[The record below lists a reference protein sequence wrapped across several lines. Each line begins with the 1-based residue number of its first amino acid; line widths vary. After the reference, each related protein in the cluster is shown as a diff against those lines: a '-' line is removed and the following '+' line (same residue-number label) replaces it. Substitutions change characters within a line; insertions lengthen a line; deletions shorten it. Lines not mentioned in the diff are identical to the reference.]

1 MTKSGAVVFG
11 AGLSLAVIIG
21 LLVSLDPG
29 LVCHLDSENL
39 PTTILSYPALC
50 FVFWAFSVP
59 IGFMIAAAG
68 ILIQA
73 GADKK
78 TIWKFSLGVIGT
90 YLFISFANGPMPH
103 VPLLF
108 GVGGTLILVF
118 YFLILWQNAEKFKEN
133 VYKLAGYTF
142 LVTGFWF
149 TCGLGSRQYQP
160 ALGSGESPI
169 DITIYFVLAMVFFWL
184 SERKTN
190 GTQ

>member
-1 MTKSGAVVFG
+1 MSKSGAAVFG
-11 AGLSLAVIIG
+11 TGLSLAVIMG
-21 LLVSLDPG
+21 LIVSFDPG
-29 LVCHLDSENL
+29 LVCRLDSENL

-78 TIWKFSLGVIGT
+78 TIWKFCLGVFGT
-90 YLFISFANGPMPH
+90 YLLISFANGPMPH
-103 VPLLF
+103 VPVLF
-108 GVGGTLILVF
+108 GVGGALILIF
-118 YFLILWQNAEKFKEN
+118 YFLILWQNAGKFKEN
-133 VYKLAGYTF
+133 AYKLAGYTF

-169 DITIYFVLAMVFFWL
+169 DITTYFVLAMLFFWQ
-184 SERKTN
+184 SEKKTSS
-190 GTQ
+190 T